1 MAESGNANSRTATRH
16 SNIGGGGDDGGGEDS
31 YSSSGSSSSRLD
43 QKIQI
48 MEGPVIR
55 MGTGALTAR
64 REAHGHPDSLPVKG
78 QGVMATWKDVSP
90 PKEKRN
96 LLDISPKER
105 RSDGTKQEDGV
116 CEEKNRNP
124 IRTNP
129 FHEGAGTYRGTD
141 GSFQSVKR
149 IKTDSAA
156 VTNSSSEDRHSL
168 THSGQQVD
176 SEAAV
181 VAIVAEAAAAMTT
194 WRDVSPTKPQDGRK
208 KRPESGYFSN
218 DVQSEGGQ
226 ESREEIDSSLSDSD
240 SGRKDRSHSSGTGGE
255 DGCFHSSDYFYE
267 DEFSVQFD
275 TNLREAVA
283 AGEQGVSE
291 EVLPQAL
298 NGSYTKFRDSLL
310 QTDLYLGP
318 YESEL
323 SGSRTSME
331 ISSSEREMMC
341 SSDMLNFSNDPLFTP
356 TPPLVEQQQAE
367 QQNVSVDSLSHHGQ
381 GPEMANSR
389 SSNDP
394 SHVVD
399 CCIRKDAYFLSFS
412 GSQNRSTSES
422 DISYVSQ
429 VLQQMLCL
437 CFTLKDHI
445 LYLHACVYLCVCV
458 CVCVF
463 VCVRVYS
470 HLHKLQC

>member
-1 MAESGNANSRTATRH
+1 MLQKTWKDFSPPSSVTTADTSTMAESGNANSKTSTLH
-16 SNIGGGGDDGGGEDS
+16 TNVGDGGSDDGGDDTN
-31 YSSSGSSSSRLD
+31 SSSSSVRLD
-43 QKIQI
+43 QKVQVT
-48 MEGPVIR
+48 EGPVIR

-64 REAHGHPDSLPVKG
+64 RDAHNHPDSLPVKS

-96 LLDISPKER
+96 LLDVSPKEKR
-105 RSDGTKQEDGV
+105 LDGGKQEEGM

-129 FHEGAGTYRGTD
+129 FHEGTGTYRGTD

-149 IKTDSAA
+149 IKTDTGA
-156 VTNSSSEDRHSL
+156 VTNSSGGLSL
-168 THSGQQVD
+168 TYSGQQINPD
-176 SEAAV
+176 AAV
-181 VAIVAEAAAAMTT
+181 AVVAEAAAALTT
-194 WRDVSPTKPQDGRK
+194 WRDVSPTKPQDGKK

-240 SGRKDRSHSSGTGGE
+240 SGRRDRSNSSGTGGE

-283 AGEQGVSE
+283 AGEQGAQE
-291 EVLPQAL
+291 EALPQAL
-298 NGSYTKFRDSLL
+298 SGSYTKFRDSLL
-310 QTDLYLGP
+310 QTDLYFGP

-356 TPPLVEQQQAE
+356 TPPPVEHQQVE

-394 SHVVD
+394 NIAVD

-412 GSQNRSTSES
+412 GSQHRSTSES

-429 VLQQMLCL
+429 VSK
-437 CFTLKDHI
+437 CFWRELIFT
-445 LYLHACVYLCVCV
+445 LCVCM
-458 CVCVF
+458 CVCVY
-463 VCVRVYS
+463 VCV
-470 HLHKLQC
+470 